1 MHTEPKDP
9 HGQDLQHIINHLDLE
24 DRQVLLSITKMPPEN
39 LAAIYNMV
47 DCTINISDAEGF
59 GLATLESLSC
69 GTPIVVNMTGG
80 LQEQVTNGI
89 DFFGVGLIPTAK
101 AIIGSQEVPYIY
113 EDRVDKGQF
122 MSALSKIYDV
132 SVETRR
138 EMGAAGRKHIEA
150 NYNFEDFK
158 QKWIDFV
165 DSVIEENG
173 SWKTRKNYC
182 GIRFKEV
189 A

>member
-1 MHTEPKDP
+1 M
-9 HGQDLQHIINHLDLE
+9 
-24 DRQVLLSITKMPPEN
+24 
-39 LAAIYNMV
+39 
-47 DCTINISDAEGF
+47 
-59 GLATLESLSC
+59 
-69 GTPIVVNMTGG
+69 
-80 LQEQVTNGI
+80 TNGV

-173 SWKTRKNYC
+173 SWKTRKNYG